1 MVLCYFCSMS
11 SKTKLSILVSA
22 LMLFFSSCI
31 VNRDF
36 MLQTDEDYPFA
47 VPKLDTVARE
57 QKINTSSVIE
67 LMLLTRNGDMIF
79 ESVVSTD
86 GGQTQSARLSRTMSQ
101 IEYVQDING
110 LYNLPLLGKTNLNGM
125 TLFEAQEYLEKKF
138 AQFFVEPYCVLRI
151 VNNRFI
157 YFGGGGSLS
166 QVVNLPN
173 YRVSLL
179 EAITIA
185 GGINSRGISAKIKVI
200 RSVKGKN
207 EVYLFDMSKIDA
219 LAYSEFYIQ
228 NGDIVY
234 VEPRPLYASGF
245 LGVISP
251 VIALATTVLLYLS
264 ILAK

>member
-67 LMLLTRNGDMIF
+67 LMLLTRNGDLIF

-110 LYNLPLLGKTNLNGM
+110 MYNLPLLGKTNLNGM

-138 AQFFVEPYCVLRI
+138 SQFFVEPYCVLRI

-157 YFGGGGSLS
+157 YFSGGGSLS
-166 QVVNLPN
+166 QVVNLPS

-185 GGINSRGISAKIKVI
+185 GGINSRGISSKIKVI

-207 EVYLFDMSKIDA
+207 EVFLFDMSKIEA
-219 LAYSEFYIQ
+219 LQFSEFYIQ

-234 VEPRPLYASGF
+234 IEPRPLYASGF

-251 VIALATTVLLYLS
+251 VITLATTVVLYLS